1 MFAFQSENRWL
12 RRGFM
17 ALLLLGSGSLCAQV
31 STCVKNCSSG
41 TSDCAEIR
49 KENPKLYGQ
58 CLSQCEAKCRADNTP
73 PPVTLHPKY
82 MVLGIVYAP
91 PGCTSTAAM
100 ACNGSSFVDYAGGSS
115 LGTKVAIK
123 DSFKVGFSA
132 TVDSMQQLASVG
144 GSAGFTGTQS
154 DSYSAAITKTGSLDL
169 KAPGNGDGIDHG
181 QDQVI
186 LMLNPTVT
194 LSQQNGNMYWHP
206 GYDGAAMIRYE
217 VYVSEL
223 RNPASMRPS
232 VASVLKARGLTT
244 DDYQT
249 ILKLSPF
256 GGCVSGGRFGGIVTC
271 VGGISDGSPSPALD
285 SRRFRLTSWSL
296 PYEPPLQSPNCNN
309 GICNCPATTITLK
322 NEFVDESSQ
331 ESDNEYTVS
340 FNTSV
345 GVPLVWDFKTTTTL
359 TWTDSATNTSTKDST
374 QTATATIACPS
385 INYTGP
391 TLVQVYWDSTYGT
404 FLFVPYDLSTS
415 TMLQHGTVTDAAGK
429 PVAGQQVDLTYGGK
443 TFHTLTGRDGT
454 YRFAAARGQSVTAQ
468 SAKIAVRNVAQTV
481 TLRSAEVTRI
491 QLK

>member
-1 MFAFQSENRWL
+1 VFLAFL
-12 RRGFM
+12 LM
-17 ALLLLGSGSLCAQV
+17 AAESLCAQV
-31 STCVKNCSSG
+31 SDCIKNCTSAN
-41 TSDCAEIR
+41 SDCAEIR
-49 KENPKLYGQ
+49 KENPRLYGQ
-58 CLSQCEAKCRADNTP
+58 CVQQCEAKCRPDNP

-82 MVLGIVYAP
+82 MVLGIIYAP
-91 PGCTSTAAM
+91 PGCTASAAM
-100 ACNGSSFVDYAGGSS
+100 PCNGSSFVDYASGSA

-132 TVDSMQQLASVG
+132 TVDSMQELASVG
-144 GSAGFTGTQS
+144 GSAGFTGTQADS
-154 DSYSAAITKTGSLDL
+154 DSAAITKTGSLEL

-181 QDQVI
+181 QDQVV

-194 LSQQNGNMYWHP
+194 LSQQNKNLYWHP
-206 GYDGAAMIRYE
+206 GYDGPSMARYE
-217 VYVSEL
+217 VYISEL

-244 DDYQT
+244 SDYQT
-249 ILKLSPF
+249 ILNLSPF
-256 GGCVSGGRFGGIVTC
+256 GGCVSSGRFGGIVTC
-271 VGGISDGSPSPALD
+271 VGGATEGSASPTPTLD

-309 GICNCPATTITLK
+309 GICNCPATTVTLK

-345 GVPLVWDFKTTTTL
+345 GIPAVWDFKTTTTL
-359 TWTDSATNTSTKDST
+359 TWTDSATNTSTTDST

-391 TLVQVYWDSTYGT
+391 TMVQVYWDSTYGT
-404 FLFVPYDLSTS
+404 FLFIPYDLSTV

-443 TFHTLTGRDGT
+443 TFHTLTGRGGT
-454 YRFAAARGQSVTAQ
+454 YRFAAPRGQSVPAQ
-468 SAKIAVRNVAQTV
+468 SAKITVRNVAQTV
-481 TLRSAEVTRI
+481 TLQSAEATRI